1 MWGKLYSTWLSSLQL
16 KENKKKSQNKKKC
29 KKQKQFMVN
38 LYLCFISSHFNN
50 QNTEEEK
57 FYPAE
62 CRQAAI
68 CLLGW
73 KSPRMI

>member
-1 MWGKLYSTWLSSLQL
+1 
-16 KENKKKSQNKKKC
+16 
-29 KKQKQFMVN
+29 MVN
-38 LYLCFISSHFNN
+38 LYLSFISSHFNN

-73 KSPRMI
+73 KKSSNDLISFIIVSARKRK

>member
-1 MWGKLYSTWLSSLQL
+1 
-16 KENKKKSQNKKKC
+16 
-29 KKQKQFMVN
+29 MVN
-38 LYLCFISSHFNN
+38 LYLSFISSHFNN

-73 KSPRMI
+73 KKSSNDLISFIIVSAHKRK